1 MSRSDEFIN
10 TIISKTNSG
19 KIKWQG
25 YSAVIGNTRLSLSV
39 EDDRPELTVY
49 TDEATRTFHGP
60 LVNELMTEVDGL
72 AVSDDPDLLDD
83 LSKL

>member
-1 MSRSDEFIN
+1 MSRSDDFID

-19 KIKWQG
+19 KLKWEG
-25 YSAVIGNTRLSLSV
+25 GSAQVGSTRLSLAL

-49 TDEATRTFHGP
+49 TEEATKTFHGP
-60 LVNELMTEVDGL
+60 LVNELYTEVDGL
-72 AVSDDPDLLDD
+72 AVSDDPDVLDD